1 MVKKYSHDI
10 QQQNIIII
18 VRYGKKYSCDMWP
31 QDTVVIYDW
40 KLWL

>member
-1 MVKKYSHDI
+1 MIESYGCKK
-10 QQQNIIII
+10 QQQNII
-18 VRYGKKYSCDMWP
+18 VKYNKKYSCDMWP